1 MDALKALKVASP
13 IIADLAAEIRAA
25 AGDLPAAQDIYRD
38 ALLRFP
44 QAKSLVYGYAESL
57 YAGRQYEQA
66 LQFLDSQVQLS
77 FSDYKLYG
85 LQARAYS
92 ALGRR
97 LQQHRAQA
105 EFYFLQ
111 GQLGQAVEQLQFAQQ
126 ATDGNFYEK
135 SAADARLREL
145 RKLLAEEAKLKKD
158 GG

>member
-1 MDALKALKVASP
+1 M
-13 IIADLAAEIRAA
+13 IRASWMDEATRHDIRKRSTARERIWGALRIA
-25 AGDLPAAQDIYRD
+25 AMVAIV
-38 ALLRFP
+38 
-44 QAKSLVYGYAESL
+44 SLWGVQVGPTSTSATSSVRE
-57 YAGRQYEQA
+57 
-66 LQFLDSQVQLS
+66 DSQVQLS

-85 LQARAYS
+85 LQARSYS